1 MMGDFLLNAL
11 RSNPELAVFL
21 AIALGMLVGKI
32 QLGSFHLGSVAGALL
47 MGLLIGQVGLE
58 VPHELKSVFF
68 VLFIYAVGFKS
79 GPEFFGSLNR
89 GTLKLVLFSVV
100 LCGTA
105 LGAILSMNAIYH
117 FDAGFTAGLG
127 AGALTDTAIMG
138 TASSAI
144 GQLAISAE
152 AKAQL
157 NSHMAIAYA
166 ITYLFGT
173 VGLIVFV
180 GSIAPKLLGVD
191 MRASARELELELGIA
206 SEDDEFIRVP
216 YTRIV
221 ARAYRV
227 VEGAAAAGSTVADI
241 EQLHANIS
249 VERVVRGHQIL
260 ARDPALVVLPD
271 DVLGIYALRESVGQ
285 LARWIGP
292 EVDHS
297 ESLSFPTRTADIV
310 LTSAEF
316 AGKTIQTVK
325 AQLVAGQRLG
335 CFINTITRQQLELP
349 LLPNTV
355 LRRGDLISLTG
366 RTASVEA
373 LAARLGRIKELN
385 YKSDIAIHSF
395 GIVLGALLGMLST
408 HIGMIPVELGIG
420 GGVLVVALL
429 IGWYNSRH
437 PEVGSLPPAAQ
448 WAFSE
453 FGLTAFGAVVGLL
466 AGPAALAAMQ
476 EQGVALLI
484 SGVVVTLVPP
494 LVALYFGRYVLRLHP
509 MILFGALA
517 GAQTEAAS
525 MNKVIEQSGSNTP
538 VIGFTVCYAISNVL
552 LAVCGPIIVFVAS

>member
-1 MMGDFLLNAL
+1 MIEFVLHAL
-11 RSNPELAVFL
+11 RTDPEIAVFL
-21 AIALGMLVGKI
+21 AIALGVFVGRI
-32 QLGSFHLGSVAGALL
+32 HIGSFHLGSVAGALL
-47 MGLLIGQVGLE
+47 MGLLIGQIGLE
-58 VPHELKSVFF
+58 VPTGLKTVFF
-68 VLFIYAVGFKS
+68 VMFIYAVGFKS

-89 GTLKLVLFSVV
+89 GTLKLVVLSVV

-105 LGAILSMNAIYH
+105 LAAILLMNAVFD

-138 TASSAI
+138 TATSAI
-144 GQLAISAE
+144 NQLSIDTAAR
-152 AKAQL
+152 AQL

-173 VGLIVFV
+173 IGLIVFV

-191 MRASARELELELGIA
+191 LRASARELELELGIA
-206 SEDDEFIRVP
+206 KEEDAITVP

-221 ARAYRV
+221 VRAHQVAANGSANGQRIGD
-227 VEGAAAAGSTVADI
+227 VEKQYESLT
-241 EQLHANIS
+241 
-249 VERVVRGHQIL
+249 VERVVRAGKVFE
-260 ARDPALVVLPD
+260 RDEAFTLMAGDIVGV
-271 DVLGIYALRESVGQ
+271 YALREAVGTLTQ
-285 LARWIGP
+285 WIGP
-292 EVDHS
+292 EIDHA
-297 ESLSFPTRTADIV
+297 ESLSFPTREVDIV
-310 LTSAEF
+310 VTSPEF
-316 AGKTIQTVK
+316 AGKTIHQAK
-325 AQLVAGQRLG
+325 SRLESARRLG
-335 CFINTITRQQLELP
+335 CFINTITRQGYELP

-355 LRRGDLISLTG
+355 LRRGDVITLTG

-373 LAARLGRIKELN
+373 VAKRLGRIRENN
-385 YKSDIAIHSF
+385 YKSDIAMHTL
-395 GIVLGALLGMLST
+395 GMVLGSLLGLLST

-420 GGVLVVALL
+420 GGVLVAALV

-437 PEVGSLPPAAQ
+437 PEIGALPPAAQ

-466 AGPAALAAMQ
+466 AGPAAFAAMK
-476 EQGVALLI
+476 EQGLALLL
-484 SGVVVTLVPP
+484 SGAVVTIVPP

-525 MNKVIEQSGSNTP
+525 MNKIIEQSGSNTP

-552 LAVCGPIIVFVAS
+552 LAVCGPIIVFVVAG

>member
-1 MMGDFLLNAL
+1 MLEFVLHAL
-11 RSNPELAVFL
+11 RADPEIAVFL
-21 AIALGMLVGKI
+21 AIALGVFVGRI
-32 QLGSFHLGSVAGALL
+32 HIGSFHLGSVAGALL
-47 MGLLIGQVGLE
+47 MGLLIGQIGLE
-58 VPHELKSVFF
+58 VPTGLKSVFF
-68 VLFIYAVGFKS
+68 VMFIYAVGFKS

-89 GTLKLVLFSVV
+89 GTLKLVLLSVV

-105 LGAILSMNAIYH
+105 LAAILLMNAIFD

-138 TASSAI
+138 TATSAI
-144 GQLAISAE
+144 NQLSIDTAAR
-152 AKAQL
+152 AQL

-173 VGLIVFV
+173 IGLIVFV

-191 MRASARELELELGIA
+191 LRASARELELELGIA
-206 SEDDEFIRVP
+206 KEEDAITVP

-221 ARAYRV
+221 VRAHQ
-227 VEGAAAAGSTVADI
+227 VADNGS
-241 EQLHANIS
+241 ANGQRIADVEKQHES
-249 VERVVRGHQIL
+249 LTVERVVRAGKIIE
-260 ARDPALVVLPD
+260 RDEAFTLMAGDIVGV
-271 DVLGIYALRESVGQ
+271 YALREAVGTLTQ
-285 LARWIGP
+285 WIGP
-292 EVDHS
+292 EIDHA
-297 ESLSFPTRTADIV
+297 ESLSFPTREVDIV
-310 LTSAEF
+310 VTSPEF
-316 AGKTIQTVK
+316 AGKTIHQAK
-325 AQLVAGQRLG
+325 SRLESARRLG
-335 CFINTITRQQLELP
+335 CFINTITRQGYELP

-355 LRRGDLISLTG
+355 LRRGDVITLTG

-373 LAARLGRIKELN
+373 VAKRLGRIRENN
-385 YKSDIAIHSF
+385 YKSDIAVHTL
-395 GIVLGALLGMLST
+395 GMVLGSLLGLLST

-420 GGVLVVALL
+420 GGVLVAALV

-437 PEVGSLPPAAQ
+437 PEIGALPPAAQ

-466 AGPAALAAMQ
+466 AGPAAFAAMK
-476 EQGVALLI
+476 EQGLALLL
-484 SGVVVTLVPP
+484 SGAVVTIVPP

-525 MNKVIEQSGSNTP
+525 MNKIIEQSGSNTP

-552 LAVCGPIIVFVAS
+552 LAVCGPIIVFVVAG

>member
-1 MMGDFLLNAL
+1 MIDFVLHAL

-21 AIALGMLVGKI
+21 AIALGVLIGRI

-47 MGLLIGQVGLE
+47 MGLIIGQIGLD

-100 LCGTA
+100 LCATA
-105 LGAILSMNAIYH
+105 LGAILLMNAIYD

-144 GQLAISAE
+144 AQLPMAAE

-173 VGLIVFV
+173 IGLIVFV

-191 MRASARELELELGIA
+191 LRTSARELELELGIA
-206 SEDDEFIRVP
+206 TSEDFISTP
-216 YTRIV
+216 YTRMV
-221 ARAYRV
+221 VRAYRV
-227 VEGAAAAGSTVADI
+227 AEGGAAGSTVADI
-241 EQLHANIS
+241 ERLHPTLS
-249 VERVVRGHQIL
+249 VERVVRGGKIL
-260 ARDPALVVLPD
+260 GRDPSLVLQVGD
-271 DVLGIYALRESVGQ
+271 IAGVYALREDVGQ
-285 LARWIGP
+285 LAPWIGP
-292 EVDHS
+292 EVDHA
-297 ESLSFPTRTADIV
+297 EALSFPTRTADIV
-310 LTSAEF
+310 LTSSAL
-316 AGKTIQTVK
+316 AGKTVHEIK
-325 AQLVAGQRLG
+325 LLLIGSDRLG
-335 CFINTITRQQLELP
+335 CFINTITRQGLELP
-349 LLPNTV
+349 LLPHTV
-355 LRRGDLISLTG
+355 LRRGDVIALTG

-373 LAARLGRIKELN
+373 LAAQLGRIRESS
-385 YKSDIAIHSF
+385 YKSDIAVHSL
-395 GIVLGALLGMLST
+395 GMVIGALLGMLST
-408 HIGMIPVELGIG
+408 HVGMIPVELGVG

-429 IGWYNSRH
+429 IGWFNSRH
-437 PEVGSLPPAAQ
+437 PEVGNLPPAAQ

-466 AGPAALAAMQ
+466 AGPAAIAAMQ

-484 SGVVVTLVPP
+484 SGVVVTLLPP

-552 LAVCGPIIVFVAS
+552 LAVCGPIIVFVSN

>member
-1 MMGDFLLNAL
+1 MIDFVIVAL
-11 RSNPELAVFL
+11 RSNPEIAVFL
-21 AIALGMLVGKI
+21 AISLGVLIGRI
-32 QLGSFHLGSVAGALL
+32 QLGGFHLGSVAGALL
-47 MGLLIGQVGLE
+47 MGLIIGQVGLE

-100 LCGTA
+100 LCATA
-105 LGAILSMNAIYH
+105 LGTILAMNAVYH

-144 GQLAISAE
+144 AQLSLDDA

-173 VGLIVFV
+173 IGLIVFV
-180 GSIAPKLLGVD
+180 GTIAPRLLGVD
-191 MRASARELELELGIA
+191 MRTSARELELELGIA
-206 SEDDEFIRVP
+206 GSEDIISIP

-221 ARAYRV
+221 VRSHQVAAD
-227 VEGAAAAGSTVADI
+227 GATGCTIADI
-241 EQLHANIS
+241 EKLHPNLS
-249 VERVVRGHQIL
+249 VERVVRGENVL
-260 ARDPALVVLPD
+260 ERDPALVLHIG
-271 DVLGIYALRESVGQ
+271 DVVGIYALREAMGHLV
-285 LARWIGP
+285 RWIGP
-292 EVDHS
+292 EVDDLQ
-297 ESLSFPTRTADIV
+297 SLSFPTRTADIV
-310 LTSAEF
+310 LTSGEL
-316 AGKTIQTVK
+316 AGKTIHDIK
-325 AQLVAGQRLG
+325 SRLTGAERMG
-335 CFINTITRQQLELP
+335 CFINTITRQGLELP

-355 LRRGDLISLTG
+355 LRRGDVISITG

-373 LAARLGRIKELN
+373 LAAQLGRIRERS
-385 YKSDIAIHSF
+385 YKSDIAVHSL
-395 GIVLGALLGMLST
+395 GMVLGALLGLLST
-408 HIGMIPVELGIG
+408 HIGMIPVELGVG

-437 PEVGSLPPAAQ
+437 PETGALPPAAQ

-466 AGPAALAAMQ
+466 AGPAAIAAMQ
-476 EQGVALLI
+476 EQGIALLI
-484 SGVVVTLVPP
+484 SGAVVTLVPP
-494 LVALYFGRYVLRLHP
+494 LVSLYFGRYVLGLHP

-525 MNKVIEQSGSNTP
+525 MNKIIEQSGSNTP

-552 LAVCGPIIVFVAS
+552 LAVCGPIIVFASS

>member
-1 MMGDFLLNAL
+1 VIDFLLGAL
-11 RSNPELAVFL
+11 RSNPEIAVFL
-21 AIALGMLVGKI
+21 AIALGVLIGRV

-47 MGLLIGQVGLE
+47 MGLLIGQIGLE

-100 LCGTA
+100 LCATA
-105 LGAILSMNAIYH
+105 LGTILLMNSVYH

-144 GQLAISAE
+144 AQLPLDDA

-173 VGLIVFV
+173 IGLIVFV
-180 GSIAPKLLGVD
+180 GTVAPKLLGVD
-191 MRASARELELELGIA
+191 LRASARELELELGIA
-206 SEDDEFIRVP
+206 SNEDIISVP

-221 ARAYRV
+221 VRAHRV
-227 VEGAAAAGSTVADI
+227 ATGVAGCTIADI
-241 EQLHANIS
+241 ERLHPTIS
-249 VERVVRGHQIL
+249 VERVVRGGRVHE
-260 ARDPALVVLPD
+260 RDPALVLQAGDIV
-271 DVLGIYALRESVGQ
+271 GIYALREAVGE
-285 LARWIGP
+285 LADWIGQ
-292 EVDHS
+292 EVDHA
-297 ESLSFPTRTADIV
+297 ESLSFPTKSADIV
-310 LTSAEF
+310 LTSADF
-316 AGKTIQTVK
+316 AGKTVHDIRSR
-325 AQLVAGQRLG
+325 LVRANRMG
-335 CFINTITRQQLELP
+335 CFINSITRQGLELP
-349 LLPNTV
+349 MLPHTV
-355 LRRGDLISLTG
+355 LRRGDVISFTG
-366 RTASVEA
+366 RSSSVDA
-373 LAARLGRIKELN
+373 LAEQLGRVRERS
-385 YKSDIAIHSF
+385 YKSDIAVHSL
-395 GIVLGALLGMLST
+395 GMVLGALLGMLST
-408 HIGMIPVELGIG
+408 HIGMIPIELGIG

-437 PEVGSLPPAAQ
+437 PEIGALPAAAQ

-466 AGPAALAAMQ
+466 AGPAAIAAMQ

-484 SGVVVTLVPP
+484 SGVVVTLLPP

-525 MNKVIEQSGSNTP
+525 MNKIIELSGSNTP
-538 VIGFTVCYAISNVL
+538 VVGFTVCYAISNVL
-552 LAVCGPIIVFVAS
+552 LAVCGPIIVFASS

>member
-1 MMGDFLLNAL
+1 MVDFVLHAL

-21 AIALGMLVGKI
+21 AIALGTLVGRVT
-32 QLGSFHLGSVAGALL
+32 LGSFHLGSVAGALL
-47 MGLLIGQVGLE
+47 MGLLIGQIGLE
-58 VPHELKSVFF
+58 VPSELKSVFF

-105 LGAILSMNAIYH
+105 LGAILLMQAIYH

-144 GQLAISAE
+144 GQLPAAAE

-157 NSHMAIAYA
+157 ISHMAIAYA
-166 ITYLFGT
+166 ITYVFGT

-180 GSIAPKLLGVD
+180 GSIAPRLLGVD
-191 MRASARELELELGIA
+191 MRTSARELERELGIVN
-206 SEDDEFIRVP
+206 EDEFARVP

-221 ARAYRV
+221 VRAHRV
-227 VEGAAAAGSTVADI
+227 AEGGAAAGSVITDI
-241 EQLHANIS
+241 EQLHATMSI
-249 VERVVRGHQIL
+249 ERVIRGTQVL
-260 ARDPALVVLPD
+260 ARDPDLRLEPGDIV
-271 DVLGIYALRESVGQ
+271 GIYALREEVGN
-285 LARWIGP
+285 LALWIGP
-292 EVDHS
+292 EVDHAQA
-297 ESLSFPTRTADIV
+297 LSFPTRTVDIV
-310 LTSAEF
+310 LTSPAL
-316 AGKTIQTVK
+316 AGKTYQEIK
-325 AQLVAGQRLG
+325 ARLTGNQRLG
-335 CFINTITRQQLELP
+335 CFINSITRQSLELP
-349 LLPNTV
+349 LLANTV
-355 LRRGDLISLTG
+355 LRRGDVISMTG

-373 LAARLGRIKELN
+373 LASQLGRIKEGN
-385 YKSDIAIHSF
+385 YKSDIAVHSL
-395 GIVLGALLGMLST
+395 GIVLGALLGMQST

-420 GGVLVVALL
+420 GGVLLVALL

-437 PEVGSLPPAAQ
+437 PDVGSLPPAAQ

-466 AGPAALAAMQ
+466 AGPAAIAAMR

>member
-1 MMGDFLLNAL
+1 MIEFVLHAL
-11 RSNPELAVFL
+11 RTDPEIAVFL
-21 AIALGMLVGKI
+21 AIALGVFVGRI
-32 QLGSFHLGSVAGALL
+32 HIGSFHLGSVAGALL
-47 MGLLIGQVGLE
+47 MGLLIGQIGLE
-58 VPHELKSVFF
+58 VPTGLKSVFF
-68 VLFIYAVGFKS
+68 VMFIYAVGFKS

-89 GTLKLVLFSVV
+89 GTLKLVVLSVV

-105 LGAILSMNAIYH
+105 LAAILLMNAVFD

-138 TASSAI
+138 TATSAI
-144 GQLAISAE
+144 NQLSIDTAAR
-152 AKAQL
+152 AQL

-173 VGLIVFV
+173 IGLIVFV

-191 MRASARELELELGIA
+191 LKASARELELELGIA
-206 SEDDEFIRVP
+206 KEEDAITVP

-221 ARAYRV
+221 VRAHQ
-227 VEGAAAAGSTVADI
+227 VADNGS
-241 EQLHANIS
+241 ANGQRIADVEKQYES
-249 VERVVRGHQIL
+249 LTVERVVRAGTVIE
-260 ARDPALVVLPD
+260 RDEAFTLMAGDIVGV
-271 DVLGIYALRESVGQ
+271 YALREAVGTLTQ
-285 LARWIGP
+285 WIGP
-292 EVDHS
+292 EIDHA
-297 ESLSFPTRTADIV
+297 ESLSFPTREVDIV
-310 LTSAEF
+310 VTSPEF
-316 AGKTIQTVK
+316 AGKTIHQAK
-325 AQLVAGQRLG
+325 SRLESARRLG
-335 CFINTITRQQLELP
+335 CFINTITRQGYELP

-355 LRRGDLISLTG
+355 LRRGDVITLTG

-373 LAARLGRIKELN
+373 VAKRLGRIREHN
-385 YKSDIAIHSF
+385 YKSDIAMHTL
-395 GIVLGALLGMLST
+395 GMVLGSLLGLLST

-420 GGVLVVALL
+420 GGVLVAALV

-437 PEVGSLPPAAQ
+437 PEIGALPPAAQ

-466 AGPAALAAMQ
+466 AGPAAFAAMK
-476 EQGVALLI
+476 EQGLALLL
-484 SGVVVTLVPP
+484 SGAVVTIVPP

-525 MNKVIEQSGSNTP
+525 MNKIIEQSGSNTP

-552 LAVCGPIIVFVAS
+552 LAVCGPIIVFVVAG

>member
-1 MMGDFLLNAL
+1 MIDFVLGAL
-11 RSNPELAVFL
+11 RSNPEIAVFL
-21 AIALGMLVGKI
+21 SIALGVLIGRV

-47 MGLLIGQVGLE
+47 MGLVIGQIGLE

-79 GPEFFGSLNR
+79 GPEFFGGLNR

-100 LCGTA
+100 LCATA
-105 LGAILSMNAIYH
+105 LGTILLMNSVYH
-117 FDAGFTAGLG
+117 FDAGFAAGLG

-144 GQLAISAE
+144 AQLPLDDA

-173 VGLIVFV
+173 IGLIVFV
-180 GSIAPKLLGVD
+180 GTVAPKLLGVD
-191 MRASARELELELGIA
+191 LRASARELELELGIA
-206 SEDDEFIRVP
+206 SNEDIISVP

-221 ARAYRV
+221 VRAHRV
-227 VEGAAAAGSTVADI
+227 ATGAAGCTIADI
-241 EQLHANIS
+241 ERLHPTMS
-249 VERVVRGHQIL
+249 VERVVRGGLVHE
-260 ARDPALVVLPD
+260 RDPALVLQTGDIV
-271 DVLGIYALRESVGQ
+271 GIYALREAVGE
-285 LARWIGP
+285 LADWIGQ
-292 EVDHS
+292 EVDHA
-297 ESLSFPTRTADIV
+297 ESLSFPTKSADIV
-310 LTSAEF
+310 LTSADF
-316 AGKTIQTVK
+316 AGKTVHDIRSR
-325 AQLVAGQRLG
+325 LVRANRMG
-335 CFINTITRQQLELP
+335 CFINSITRQGLELP
-349 LLPNTV
+349 MLPHTV
-355 LRRGDLISLTG
+355 LRRGDVISFTG
-366 RTASVEA
+366 RCSSVDA
-373 LAARLGRIKELN
+373 LAEQLGRVRERS
-385 YKSDIAIHSF
+385 YKSDIAVHSL
-395 GIVLGALLGMLST
+395 GMVLGALLGMLST
-408 HIGMIPVELGIG
+408 HIGMIPIELGIG

-437 PEVGSLPPAAQ
+437 PEIGALPPAAQ

-466 AGPAALAAMQ
+466 AGPAAIAAMQ
-476 EQGVALLI
+476 EQGVALLL

-525 MNKVIEQSGSNTP
+525 MNKIIELSGSNTP
-538 VIGFTVCYAISNVL
+538 VVGFTVCYAISNVL
-552 LAVCGPIIVFVAS
+552 LAVCGPIIVFAST

>member
-1 MMGDFLLNAL
+1 MIEFVLHAL
-11 RSNPELAVFL
+11 RTDPEIAVFL
-21 AIALGMLVGKI
+21 AIALGVFVGRI
-32 QLGSFHLGSVAGALL
+32 HIGSFHLGSVAGALL
-47 MGLLIGQVGLE
+47 MGLLIGQIGLE
-58 VPHELKSVFF
+58 VPTGLKSVFF
-68 VLFIYAVGFKS
+68 VMFIYAVGFKS

-89 GTLKLVLFSVV
+89 GTLKLVVLSVV

-105 LGAILSMNAIYH
+105 LAAILLMNAVFD

-138 TASSAI
+138 TATSAI
-144 GQLAISAE
+144 NQLSIDTAAR
-152 AKAQL
+152 AQL

-173 VGLIVFV
+173 IGLIVFV

-191 MRASARELELELGIA
+191 LKVSARELELELGIA
-206 SEDDEFIRVP
+206 KEEDAITVP

-221 ARAYRV
+221 VRAHQ
-227 VEGAAAAGSTVADI
+227 VADNGS
-241 EQLHANIS
+241 ANGQRIADVEKQYES
-249 VERVVRGHQIL
+249 LTVERVVRAGTVIE
-260 ARDPALVVLPD
+260 RDEGFTLMAGDIVGV
-271 DVLGIYALRESVGQ
+271 YALREAVGTLTQ
-285 LARWIGP
+285 WIGP
-292 EVDHS
+292 EIDHA
-297 ESLSFPTRTADIV
+297 ESLSFPTREVDIV
-310 LTSAEF
+310 VTSPEF
-316 AGKTIQTVK
+316 AGKTIHQAK
-325 AQLVAGQRLG
+325 SRLESARRLG
-335 CFINTITRQQLELP
+335 CFINTITRQGYELP

-355 LRRGDLISLTG
+355 LRRGDVITLTG

-373 LAARLGRIKELN
+373 VAKRLGRIRENN
-385 YKSDIAIHSF
+385 YKSDIAVHTL
-395 GIVLGALLGMLST
+395 GMVLGSLLGLLST

-420 GGVLVVALL
+420 GGVLVAALV

-437 PEVGSLPPAAQ
+437 PEIGALPPAAQ

-466 AGPAALAAMQ
+466 AGPAAFAAMK
-476 EQGVALLI
+476 EQGLALLL
-484 SGVVVTLVPP
+484 SGAVVTIVPP

-525 MNKVIEQSGSNTP
+525 MNKIIEQSGSNTP

-552 LAVCGPIIVFVAS
+552 LAVCGPIIVFVVAG

>member
-1 MMGDFLLNAL
+1 MLEFILHAL
-11 RSNPELAVFL
+11 RTDPEIAVFL
-21 AIALGMLVGKI
+21 AIALGVFIGRI
-32 QLGSFHLGSVAGALL
+32 HIGSFHLGSVAGALL
-47 MGLLIGQVGLE
+47 MGLLIGQIGLE
-58 VPHELKSVFF
+58 VPTGLKSVFF
-68 VLFIYAVGFKS
+68 VMFIYAVGFKS

-89 GTLKLVLFSVV
+89 GTLKLVVLSVV

-105 LGAILSMNAIYH
+105 LAAILLMNAVFD

-138 TASSAI
+138 TATSAI
-144 GQLAISAE
+144 NQLSIDTAAR
-152 AKAQL
+152 AQL

-173 VGLIVFV
+173 IGLIVFV

-191 MRASARELELELGIA
+191 LKASARELELELGIA
-206 SEDDEFIRVP
+206 KEEDAITVP

-221 ARAYRV
+221 VRAHQ
-227 VEGAAAAGSTVADI
+227 VADNGSAI
-241 EQLHANIS
+241 GQRIADVENQHESLTI
-249 VERVVRGHQIL
+249 ERVVRAGKIIE
-260 ARDPALVVLPD
+260 RDEAFTLMAGDIVGV
-271 DVLGIYALRESVGQ
+271 YALRESVGTLTQ
-285 LARWIGP
+285 WIGP
-292 EVDHS
+292 EIDHA
-297 ESLSFPTRTADIV
+297 ESLSFPTREVDIV
-310 LTSAEF
+310 VTSPEF
-316 AGKTIQTVK
+316 AGKTIHQAK
-325 AQLVAGQRLG
+325 NRLESARRLG
-335 CFINTITRQQLELP
+335 CFINTITRQGYELP

-355 LRRGDLISLTG
+355 LRRGDVITLTG

-373 LAARLGRIKELN
+373 VAKRLGRIRENN
-385 YKSDIAIHSF
+385 YKSDIAMHTL
-395 GIVLGALLGMLST
+395 GMVLGSLLGLLST

-420 GGVLVVALL
+420 GGVLVAALV

-437 PEVGSLPPAAQ
+437 PEIGALPPAAQ

-466 AGPAALAAMQ
+466 AGPAAFAAMK
-476 EQGVALLI
+476 EQGLALLL
-484 SGVVVTLVPP
+484 SGAVVTIVPP

-525 MNKVIEQSGSNTP
+525 MNKIIEQSGSNTP

-552 LAVCGPIIVFVAS
+552 LAVCGPIIVFVVAG